1 MFYGVLR
8 VNKKNQLNIVDILMD
23 IIPGLRGNSF
33 SKDHMSVMYEIWKN
47 QENILDNKRIK
58 KSSFTNNDKIK
69 NLISNGYIEDAGSFY
84 RVTNKGSDAIKK
96 MILSNEKSTFENGMK
111 RTAQLNSFLNDNW
124 YSLYKNKWL
133 KK

>member
-1 MFYGVLR
+1 M
-8 VNKKNQLNIVDILMD
+8 NKKNQLNIVDILMD

-33 SKDHMSVMYEIWKN
+33 SKDHMSVIYEIWKN

-69 NLISNGYIEDAGSFY
+69 KLISNGYIEDAGSFY
-84 RVTNKGSDAIKK
+84 RVTSKGSDAIKK

-111 RTAQLNSFLNDNW
+111 RTAQLNSFLNENW